1 MEDEID
7 LFMHKVGMK
16 LKKKPEAM
24 QTFIDK
30 LKDNWYD
37 NLDSLKEIDD
47 DTWNNV
53 LKFPSRLVKIIKDEL
68 NTGDEFDEE
77 MIDTSTKKTEPT
89 YRDTHMADNDD
100 QEQSPPIQPSK
111 VKKTEELKGNDP
123 SMCAFSSFLILNLD
137 DITLLAKEYLRDFYK
152 ETNDDSGVI

>member
-7 LFMHKVGMK
+7 LFMHKVGAK

-68 NTGDEFDEE
+68 NTGNDFDEE
-77 MIDTSTKKTEPT
+77 MVDTTSKKPNTT
-89 YRDTHMADNDD
+89 YKDTHMVNNDD
-100 QEQSPPIQPSK
+100 QERAPVTQPAASR
-111 VKKTEELKGNDP
+111 KTEELKGNDP
-123 SMCAFSSFLILNLD
+123 SMCSQYSIL
-137 DITLLAKEYLRDFYK
+137 T
-152 ETNDDSGVI
+152 VI